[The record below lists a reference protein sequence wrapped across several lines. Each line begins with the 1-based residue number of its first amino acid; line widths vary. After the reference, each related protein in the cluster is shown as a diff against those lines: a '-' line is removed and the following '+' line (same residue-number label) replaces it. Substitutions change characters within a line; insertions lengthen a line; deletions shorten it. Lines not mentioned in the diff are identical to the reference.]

1 MRRQRPL
8 KRIYIMYKRF
18 ISPFYI
24 FNMIVQSLFSLVTP
38 IALTFAVA
46 WALNTY
52 ANVGPWIYVV
62 LILIGVG
69 AGLYS
74 MVSFLLKASAAIEAL
89 DRQHNE
95 KQKSSQSTQKNNSI
109 GNNNE

>member
-1 MRRQRPL
+1 
-8 KRIYIMYKRF
+8 MYRKF

-24 FNMIVQSLFSLVTP
+24 FNMIIQSLVSLISP
-38 IALTFAVA
+38 IALTFAAA

-52 ANVGPWIYVV
+52 LEVGTWIYVV

-89 DRQHNE
+89 ERQHSE
-95 KQKSSQSTQKNNSI
+95 KEKEKKKSSIQKNNTS
-109 GNNNE
+109 GNSDEKQELSN

>member
-1 MRRQRPL
+1 
-8 KRIYIMYKRF
+8 MYKRF

-38 IALTFAVA
+38 IALTFAAA
-46 WALNTY
+46 WALSNY
-52 ANVGPWIYVV
+52 AKVGPWIYVV

-89 DRQHNE
+89 DRQHSE
-95 KQKSSQSTQKNNSI
+95 KQKKKRASTAQENSI
-109 GNNNE
+109 TGKNDEQKKHGN